1 MRQILW
7 FSIISLTGFWV
18 YSLGIYSSSTNQS
31 LAILSIIVGLLI
43 SSIGF
48 SKAEVV
54 IHNNPIAL
62 VIPAA
67 IASILI
73 HYPYN
78 IGFIAI
84 AFGLL
89 IYLFKR
95 ELKSVWL
102 GILFSGVVLSA
113 QAFILSVYYIIAPSY
128 HDISWLSAI
137 ITPLLKISGLDSASA
152 DGMVYIYG
160 LEATFPFTITVE
172 KMGIYPW
179 ILILIGAISLIL
191 VTSLNNRMALR
202 NIIDFF
208 LISIFYIFLRYL
220 TLVYIFLS
228 SDIPQYPSTRLEIF
242 TDPTWLLAS
251 FLPLSLL
258 SYKLYPIDNLK
269 FNFDLSISK
278 RSVLG
283 SIAISLS
290 VFLLVGACIFQDPGI
305 EKGGRILVDEIHSI
319 WEFSTLKLDENW
331 YGESSTYNAYSMV
344 EWLKGRYHVDRI
356 VATSYINWSVSHS
369 RKVSPDVVSDKITY
383 DILKNYDIFIIKTPS
398 HFEPD
403 EVDAI
408 FRFVENGGGLLL
420 IGDHTNFGGTGT
432 NLNQIARRFG
442 IEFSFDAVNTQEGML
457 YYYKR
462 GPLAHPCI
470 KYMPY
475 LDFMTGCSIKAPL
488 NAEPVILGFGLNAI
502 PGEYSSTGFFRETRQ
517 NDPTQITDTTWG
529 LLYQAVAL
537 RCGKGKIVA
546 FSDSTIIS
554 NFRFF
559 FGGTSNFIAGCM
571 EYLNRRDHFD
581 HEKQILFILGLAW
594 GILAAYLFRME
605 MQDSKKRL
613 SLLLFIVL
621 LSALCASLAIL
632 MFSASS
638 ENAIPGQFFIK
649 NQTISFDGKHSSQIV
664 SQGENQ
670 GSYETFF
677 IWTQRLG
684 LTPTVEDKFD
694 DAIEKGSTLV
704 LIDPVEPLSQYEK
717 QALLDYIRKGN
728 AAILLIES
736 EGKGLDIVR
745 LFNMTTYTL
754 MQSEDSSSSLNL
766 DNNSE
771 LPIEPWGLAIRGGN
785 ALLNISHRIVLAEQ
799 NYGKGKF
806 MLFTDSRIF
815 RDGFNGNPGYMG
827 YSSSDP
833 GSIGNLGY
841 NLTALYGLEYYIF
854 EHSRISMEYTIR
866 RDARDGMS

>member
-7 FSIISLTGFWV
+7 FSIISLTAFWV

-31 LAILSIIVGLLI
+31 LAIISIVMGLLI

-54 IHNNPIAL
+54 THNNLIAL
-62 VIPAA
+62 VIPAT
-67 IASILI
+67 IASILV

-89 IYLFKR
+89 IYFFKQ

-137 ITPLLKISGLDSASA
+137 ITLLLKLTGLDAASA
-152 DGMVYIYG
+152 DGIVYIYG
-160 LEATFPFTITVE
+160 LEATFPFAITAE

-191 VTSLNNRMALR
+191 ITSLNDRMALR
-202 NIIDFF
+202 NIIKFF

-220 TLVYIFLS
+220 TLVYIFLY
-228 SDIPQYPSTRLEIF
+228 SDMPQYPSTRLEIF

-251 FLPLSLL
+251 FLPLLLL
-258 SYKLYPIDNLK
+258 SYKLCPFDDPK
-269 FNFDLSISK
+269 FNFDLSFSK
-278 RSVLG
+278 RSALG
-283 SIAISLS
+283 SMAIVLS

-319 WEFSTLKLDENW
+319 WEFSTLKLDKDW
-331 YGESSTYNAYSMV
+331 YGESSTYNAYSMA
-344 EWLKGRYHVDRI
+344 EWLKSKYHVDRI
-356 VATSYINWSVSHS
+356 VAPSYINWSVPHS
-369 RKVSPDVVSDKITY
+369 VKVSPDVVSDKVTY

-398 HFEPD
+398 RFEPD

-408 FRFVENGGGLLL
+408 VRFVEDGGGLLL

-432 NLNQIARRFG
+432 NLNQIARSFG
-442 IEFSFDAVNTQEGML
+442 IEFGFDAVNTQEGML

-462 GPLAHPCI
+462 GPLAHPCV

-537 RCGKGKIVA
+537 RYGKGKIVA

-559 FGGTSNFIAGCM
+559 FGGTCNFIAGCM
-571 EYLNRRDHFD
+571 EYLNRGDHFD
-581 HEKQILFILGLAW
+581 HEKQILFILGLAL
-594 GILAAYLFRME
+594 GILAVYLFRME
-605 MQDSKKRL
+605 MQDFKKGL
-613 SLLLFIVL
+613 ALLLFIIL
-621 LSALCASLAIL
+621 LSAVCASFAIL
-632 MFSASS
+632 MFSTPLEDS
-638 ENAIPGQFFIK
+638 IPEQFYIK
-649 NQTISFDGKHSSQIV
+649 NQTISFDGEHSSQIV
-664 SQGENQ
+664 SRGDNQ

-684 LTPTVEDKFD
+684 LTPTIEDKFD
-694 DAIEKGSTLV
+694 NAIEKGSTLV
-704 LIDPVEPLSQYEK
+704 LIDPVEPLNQYEK
-717 QALLDYIRKGN
+717 QALGDYIQKGN
-728 AAILLIES
+728 TAVLLIES

-754 MQSEDSSSSLNL
+754 MQSENNSPLLNP
-766 DNNSE
+766 DNNLE
-771 LPIEPWGLAIRGGN
+771 LPIEPWGLTIHGGN
-785 ALLNISHRIVLAEQ
+785 ALLNISHRVVLAEQ
-799 NYGKGKF
+799 NCGKGKF

-833 GSIGNLGY
+833 ASIGNLGY

-854 EHSRISMEYTIR
+854 EHTGDV
-866 RDARDGMS
+866 RDVG